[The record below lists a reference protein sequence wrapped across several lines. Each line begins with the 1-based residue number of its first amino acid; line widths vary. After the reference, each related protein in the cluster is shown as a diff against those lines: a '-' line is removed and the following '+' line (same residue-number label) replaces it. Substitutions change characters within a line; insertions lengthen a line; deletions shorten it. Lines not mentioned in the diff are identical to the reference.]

1 MRILLTACAVAAL
14 AACDQN
20 QSSVS
25 IGQPSKPTAAKTA
38 AAKPIASLPRKAPAT
53 KAAALKLMHDRHEDM
68 EKIRDAFRDSGRT
81 LKTANPDLAVIRK
94 SAATMARLAPQIP
107 SWFPPGTGPDVG
119 KTEAKAAIWQTPQ
132 DFAAKAHAFNTLV
145 QAFNGA
151 AKAGDMSALKAGAA
165 DLGKS
170 CKACHDLYREEH

>member
-1 MRILLTACAVAAL
+1 MRILLTLSAVAAL

-25 IGQPSKPTAAKTA
+25 IGEPSKPTAKKTA
-38 AAKPIASLPRKAPAT
+38 AAKPITSLPRKAPAT
-53 KAAALKLMHDRHEDM
+53 KAAALKLMHDRHENM

-119 KTEAKAAIWQTPQ
+119 KTEAKAEIWQRPQ
-132 DFAAKAHAFNTLV
+132 DFNAKHTAFQKAASAFNAAAKGGNA
-145 QAFNGA
+145 GA
-151 AKAGDMSALKAGAA
+151 AKAAFS
-165 DLGKS
+165 DLGKA
-170 CKACHDLYREEH
+170 CKACHDLYREDH